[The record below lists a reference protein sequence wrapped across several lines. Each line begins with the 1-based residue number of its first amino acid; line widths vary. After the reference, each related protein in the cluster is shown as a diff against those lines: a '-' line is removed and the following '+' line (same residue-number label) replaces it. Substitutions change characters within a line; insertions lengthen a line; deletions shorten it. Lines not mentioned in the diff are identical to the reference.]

1 MPAHDA
7 FSNVDSRIANR
18 GNWVS
23 VEANYQF

>member
-7 FSNVDSRIANR
+7 FSNIDSRIAKM

-23 VEANYQF
+23 VEANYKF